1 MAKFVPDSIID
12 LQLDQLENTN
22 IYVCSAQPTDHTSLS
37 GITLATQPVSGAYTK
52 ANGDTS
58 GRKTTVPAQSGVS
71 ITATDTATHVALSNG
86 TDTLTAVTT
95 CTSQPLTSGGTV
107 DIPAWDMEIADP
119 V

>member
-1 MAKFVPDSIID
+1 MAKFVPDAIID

-22 IYVCSAQPTDHTSLS
+22 IYVTSAQPTDYASLAA
-37 GITLATQPVSGAYTK
+37 ITLATQVVSGSYIK
-52 ANGDTS
+52 ADGDSS

-71 ITATDTATHVALSNG
+71 ITATDTATHVALANG

-95 CTSQPLTSGGTV
+95 ATSQPLTSGGTV